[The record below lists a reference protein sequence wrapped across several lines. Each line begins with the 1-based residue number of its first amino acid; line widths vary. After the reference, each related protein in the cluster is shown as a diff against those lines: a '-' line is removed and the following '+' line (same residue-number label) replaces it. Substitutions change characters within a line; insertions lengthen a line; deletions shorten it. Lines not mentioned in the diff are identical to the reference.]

1 MRGIVTVD
9 LIIFRFAFSTY
20 YAKSFFLKIFF
31 LLFVKLKK
39 NEFLQRKIFINL
51 KTNTNGKFNSINTAI
66 P

>member
-39 NEFLQRKIFINL
+39 MYFCNVKFLL
-51 KTNTNGKFNSINTAI
+51 T
-66 P
+66 